1 MKSVKTGGRQ
11 KGTPNKLTANI
22 KEHITDILE
31 GYTKDQM
38 LSDWSELKPKERLEM
53 LHKLGQYIM
62 PKPKPDAPQTDTT
75 IEWNEVKTYV
85 FVPASHGD
93 KEVSEETGTYRQIN

>member
-1 MKSVKTGGRQ
+1 
-11 KGTPNKLTANI
+11 
-22 KEHITDILE
+22 
-31 GYTKDQM
+31 M

-53 LHKLGQYIM
+53 LYKLGQYIM
-62 PKPKPDAPQTDTT
+62 PKPKAEVPKTDMT

-93 KEVSEETGTYRQIN
+93 KEVSEDTGTYRQIN